1 MFPASFS
8 TCTISTVWS
17 ESSIALR
24 WRISAAKA
32 ALSASSVAF
41 EIGVSTSIGSPS
53 ARTTRGKRFVSV
65 FTHCGT

>member
-17 ESSIALR
+17 ASSIALR
-24 WRISAAKA
+24 WRISAVKA
-32 ALSASSVAF
+32 VLSASSVAF

-53 ARTTRGKRFVSV
+53 ALTTRGKRLVSV